1 MAGVGGRGGE
11 KKDGAVRGGLTVRA
25 LVRDAQERGSILKVV
40 GGHVRSY
47 LQFRKAALSA
57 KCKVG

>member
-1 MAGVGGRGGE
+1 MGGRGGE
-11 KKDGAVRGGLTVRA
+11 KKGGAAAGELTTRD
-25 LVRDAQERGSILKVV
+25 LVRDAQERGGILKVV

-47 LQFRKAALSA
+47 VQFRKAALSA